1 MKKDPVNRSEKL
13 HDALRRR
20 DYAAAIDH
28 LRQSVADAAAADNWG
43 TAARQLGLMAILYQR
58 LARPDDALA
67 CHDEALRYAHQ
78 DGDPVMV
85 GRVRGNQG
93 VILREIGRLDDAR
106 TSLQEALDIAKRTHD
121 LSHQGLWLDNL
132 GLLFK
137 ALREHALARDLHMQ
151 ALAIARQFRD
161 GPLTAERLTHVAD
174 CLIDLGDA
182 EGAQAALEEA
192 LNLYRIARMHAE
204 IAQVS
209 AQLGNLYA
217 LRGIALKDIDI
228 TAAVHKLEYALSHFG
243 NAAALAEAY
252 GREDML
258 AGLQDNIQYVLD
270 AFEDLVDYLN

>member
-13 HDALRRR
+13 HDALQRR

-28 LRQSVADAAAADNWG
+28 LRQSVAEAAAGDHWG

-58 LARPDDALA
+58 LAQPDDALA
-67 CHDEALRYAHQ
+67 CLDEALRYAHQ

-85 GRVRGNQG
+85 GKVRGNQG
-93 VILREIGRLDDAR
+93 VILREIGRLDEAH
-106 TSLQEALDIAKRTHD
+106 SCLEEALDIAKRTHD

-132 GLLFK
+132 GLLFR
-137 ALREHALARDLHMQ
+137 ARGQHELARDLHLQ
-151 ALAIARQFRD
+151 ALAIARQFKD
-161 GPLTAERLTHVAD
+161 GPLTAERLCHLAD
-174 CLIDLGDA
+174 SLIDLGEA
-182 EGAQAALEEA
+182 EGAQVALEDA
-192 LNLYRIARMHAE
+192 LNLYRSARMHAE

-217 LRGIALKDIDI
+217 LRGLALKDIDI
-228 TAAVHKLEYALSHFG
+228 YAAVHKLEYALSHFG